1 MSEHSDLLSE
11 GGMEWEREVRGYN
24 RQQVDNYVAWRTGQ
38 VRELESRL
46 SQSLAEIE
54 LLRQEVADARQSA
67 RRPPHEEISERVGQI
82 LKLAADEA
90 KSEREHGMTDA
101 NEMRDAAK
109 AETEKLRS
117 DVKQDVDRLKTEAQ
131 ERAERILTA
140 AQEQSDR
147 AVAAARAEAEE
158 MVSTAHAAAEQTV
171 SEANQH
177 AENTVNTAMAQ
188 AKQQLDDAT
197 SRATAIHDGAERRLN
212 LLVSRH
218 TETVRRLTEIRDV
231 VTGLVSGEVS
241 RGSLED
247 EVNRALGAQQ
257 AANGATGSDGRPSA
271 PHEHLQAAAPSRSP
285 RQAAP
290 AENRSPAGDG
300 RPPAETRTS
309 AEGRRTAAAQRE
321 DSPAPSAAASR
332 QPAAP
337 SAATRQAAAPSAA
350 TRQPA
355 APPATSRQP
364 TSAATRSMHSA
375 AAALEEEQE
384 DPLTPPSHRAPGRYE
399 EEPAPASKH
408 VTDAAMRAA
417 EEIRQGRH
425 GDRVLDETATGPTG
439 RVVDS

>member
-1 MSEHSDLLSE
+1 MSEHSELLSD

-54 LLRQEVADARQSA
+54 RLRHDLADARQSA

-82 LKLAADEA
+82 LKLAAEEA
-90 KSEREHGMTDA
+90 KSDREHGMADA
-101 NEMRDAAK
+101 NDLRDAAK

-117 DVKQDVDRLKTEAQ
+117 DVKHEVDRLKTEAQ
-131 ERAERILTA
+131 ERAERMLTA
-140 AQEQSDR
+140 AQEQADR
-147 AVAAARAEAEE
+147 AVAAARTESEE
-158 MVSTAHAAAEQTV
+158 MVSTAHAAAELTV

-177 AENTVNTAMAQ
+177 AESTVNSAMAQ

-212 LLVSRH
+212 LLISRH

-257 AANGATGSDGRPSA
+257 AGNGAVDSDARPSA
-271 PHEHLQAAAPSRSP
+271 QPEQVPAVSQRNP

-290 AENRSPAGDG
+290 ADA
-300 RPPAETRTS
+300 
-309 AEGRRTAAAQRE
+309 RRTAAAPRE
-321 DSPAPSAAASR
+321 DPAEPAPAHAPASR
-332 QPAAP
+332 QPAA
-337 SAATRQAAAPSAA
+337 AAARTVHAVA
-350 TRQPA
+350 PA
-355 APPATSRQP
+355 AREDG
-364 TSAATRSMHSA
+364 HD
-375 AAALEEEQE
+375 
-384 DPLTPPSHRAPGRYE
+384 DPLATPSQRTPGPYQDE
-399 EEPAPASKH
+399 ASPASKH
-408 VTDAAMRAA
+408 ITEAAMRAA
-417 EEIRQGRH
+417 EEIRQGRVT
-425 GDRVLDETATGPTG
+425 DRVLDDTAAGNG
-439 RVVDS
+439 NRADS